1 MTRWIAALL
10 ALLLAANGLYMLV
23 SPLAWY
29 HAVPGVTLTGLFN
42 PHFVRDIG
50 MAYLT
55 VAGGLAWFAWRPVQ
69 GWPALIGAAAFLA
82 LHAGIHVVDNA
93 CGPGPL
99 QAFLRDLPGVY
110 LPPLIAGA
118 IAFIHRPQHLQAKGV

>member
-1 MTRWIAALL
+1 MTRWIAAIL
-10 ALLLAANGLYMLV
+10 ALLMAANGLFMLAA
-23 SPLAWY
+23 PQAWY
-29 HAVPGVTLTGLFN
+29 DAVPGVTLTGLFN

-55 VAGGLAWFAWRPVQ
+55 VAGGLGWFAWRPSQ
-69 GWPALIGAAAFLA
+69 GWPALVLAAVFLA
-82 LHAGIHVVDNA
+82 LHASVHVVDTA

-99 QAFLRDLPGVY
+99 QALQRDFLGVY

-118 IAFIHRPQHLQAKGV
+118 IAILNRPKGA

>member
-1 MTRWIAALL
+1 MTRWIAAIL
-10 ALLLAANGLYMLV
+10 ALLLAANGLWMLS
-23 SPLAWY
+23 SPQAWY
-29 HAVPGVTLTGLFN
+29 DAVPGVPLTGLFN

-55 VAGGLAWFAWRPVQ
+55 VAAGLSWFAWRPVQ
-69 GWPALIGAAAFLA
+69 GWPALVLSAAFLA
-82 LHAGIHVVDNA
+82 LHAAIHVVDSA

-99 QAFLRDLPGVY
+99 QTVLRDLPGVY

-118 IAFIHRPQHLQAKGV
+118 IAFLNRSKGA

>member
-10 ALLLAANGLYMLV
+10 ALLLVANGVWMLAT
-23 SPLAWY
+23 PQPWY
-29 HAVPGVTLTGLFN
+29 DTVPGVALTGLFN

-69 GWPALIGAAAFLA
+69 GWPALVLAATFLA
-82 LHAGIHVVDNA
+82 LHASIHVVDSA

-99 QAFLRDLPGVY
+99 QSVLRDLPGVY

-118 IAFIHRPQHLQAKGV
+118 IAFFNRPKGA

>member
-23 SPLAWY
+23 NPLAWY

-55 VAGGLAWFAWRPVQ
+55 VAAGLAWFAWRPAQ
-69 GWPALIGAAAFLA
+69 GWPALVGAAVFLA
-82 LHAGIHVVDNA
+82 LHAAIHVVDNA

-99 QAFLRDLPGVY
+99 QSFLRDLPGVY
-110 LPPLIAGA
+110 LPPLIAGV
-118 IAFIHRPQHLQAKGV
+118 IAFVHRPKGA

>member
-10 ALLLAANGLYMLV
+10 ALGMAANGLFML
-23 SPLAWY
+23 SLPQPWY
-29 HAVPGVTLTGLFN
+29 DAVPGVPLTGLFN

-55 VAGGLAWFAWRPVQ
+55 VAGGMAWFAWRPGQ
-69 GWPALIGAAAFLA
+69 GWPALVMSTAFLT
-82 LHAGIHVVDNA
+82 LHAAIHVVDNA

-99 QAFLRDLPGVY
+99 QAFLRDFPGVY
-110 LPPLIAGA
+110 LPPLIAGT
-118 IAFIHRPQHLQAKGV
+118 IAVLNRPKGA

>member
-1 MTRWIAALL
+1 MTRWIAAIL
-10 ALLLAANGLYMLV
+10 ALLMAANGLFMLGL
-23 SPLAWY
+23 PQAWY
-29 HAVPGVTLTGLFN
+29 DAVPGVPLTGLFN

-69 GWPALIGAAAFLA
+69 GWPALVLGAAFLA
-82 LHAGIHVVDNA
+82 LHASIHVVDSA

-99 QAFLRDLPGVY
+99 QTALRDFPGVY

-118 IAFIHRPQHLQAKGV
+118 IAFLNRPKGV

>member
-1 MTRWIAALL
+1 MSRWIAAVL
-10 ALLLAANGLYMLV
+10 ALLLGANGLYMLMA
-23 SPLAWY
+23 PQPWY
-29 HAVPGVTLTGLFN
+29 DAVPGVALTGLFN

-69 GWPALIGAAAFLA
+69 GWPALVAGTAFLA
-82 LHAGIHVVDNA
+82 LHASIHVVDAA

-99 QAFLRDLPGVY
+99 QAFGRDFIGVY

-118 IAFIHRPQHLQAKGV
+118 IVFVNRPRGA